1 MPHSAETNCG
11 WFRMASIRAASFGC
25 AGRADFFSPGDAAKD
40 AWAKIKRTR
49 PQIRL
54 LRRMGVRELY
64 NSPMEK
70 PRPIYQW
77 QLRSRSLELGRR
89 TLVMGILNIT
99 PDSFSH
105 AARSLPPDHPA
116 APPLHM

>member
-1 MPHSAETNCG
+1 MPHSAELNCG
-11 WFRMASIRAASFGC
+11 WFRMDSMRAASFDC

-89 TLVMGILNIT
+89 TLAMGILNIT
-99 PDSFSH
+99 PDSFPTGV
-105 AARSLPPDHPA
+105 RFLPRVH
-116 APPLHM
+116 